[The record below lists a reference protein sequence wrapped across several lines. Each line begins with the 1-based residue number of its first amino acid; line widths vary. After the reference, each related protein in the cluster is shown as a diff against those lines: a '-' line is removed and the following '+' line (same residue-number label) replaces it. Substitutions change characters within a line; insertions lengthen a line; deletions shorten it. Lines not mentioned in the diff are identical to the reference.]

1 MWCVSACGGACS
13 GLKSEPFP
21 HHPQARPLSSCWGLS
36 KGRCVLFL
44 AFLAPLPPAPMV
56 PWDAFVLVLCWKG
69 DKHFPPPAAR
79 VAPPETT
86 AGGGAASSAPYP
98 PTLYPF
104 QATACLEACLADP
117 TQTRY
122 RQHSRAGSNGRKH
135 SVQLPHLTVKVMEA
149 QRRKAARQRCP
160 ACLWQSQDA
169 CLPEPT
175 ALQGWP
181 LEEAGWEAGP
191 GGEKGRPSSQGAAK
205 TRGAVGSHPPGGWGL
220 YLCYFVLLPPR
231 SELCIQSVLQ
241 NVG

>member
-1 MWCVSACGGACS
+1 MWCVSACGGTRS

-21 HHPQARPLSSCWGLS
+21 HHPQARPLGSCWGLS

-56 PWDAFVLVLCWKG
+56 PWEAFVLVLCWKG

-104 QATACLEACLADP
+104 QASACPEACLADP

-122 RQHSRAGSNGRKH
+122 LQHSRAGSNGRKH
-135 SVQLPHLTVKVMEA
+135 SVQLPRLTVKVMEA
-149 QRRKAARQRCP
+149 QRGKAARQCCP
-160 ACLWQSQDA
+160 VCLWLSQDT

-181 LEEAGWEAGP
+181 LGEGWVGSRAWRRERETKLSRSSKDPWGC
-191 GGEKGRPSSQGAAK
+191 GVPSPWWV
-205 TRGAVGSHPPGGWGL
+205 GAVSL
-220 YLCYFVLLPPR
+220 LLCSPFSQV
-231 SELCIQSVLQ
+231 
-241 NVG
+241 